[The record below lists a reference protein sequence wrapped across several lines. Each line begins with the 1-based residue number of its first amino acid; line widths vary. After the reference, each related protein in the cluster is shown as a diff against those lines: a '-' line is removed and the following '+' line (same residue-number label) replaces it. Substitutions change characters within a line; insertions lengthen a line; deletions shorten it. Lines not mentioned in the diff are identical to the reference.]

1 MEELDLIAD
10 SYKHTLRSLGYRHNR
25 KTSSWEP
32 IRSNIEADRNGG
44 YKNSKWENER
54 NYSSDDNNRPILSN
68 SWKEAKKSNK
78 KVTVDSA
85 RNRMKKRPELNEEE
99 EEDDGDNLDRFH
111 PSKKENN
118 ATIVK
123 SKITAESEDVRKAER
138 DLESED
144 SDIIRQPTHQ
154 KVTSTGNQTHQ
165 KGIEEAVSD
174 GDVTAGKKRKDFFH
188 PSKDD
193 SFDRTTEIT
202 QKSKQSARGSTI
214 IEVAS
219 MGSGKAREIRPIVVQ
234 STTATP
240 TLSVADD
247 DNREPSSPTDASAA
261 PKKLEKETPP
271 RGNFATITDSKSSSP
286 PDSVLAVTN
295 KSEMSTFG
303 GPTSTGVISVD
314 SLMPGT
320 KSRSASK
327 DDYKAD
333 RYSNASPSHA
343 ASYGEVKASASSSKS
358 ALANTFPMRA
368 AVSESKNE
376 NDSLLKSSSG
386 IYHISN
392 SSMDMESFEDHSSF
406 ADLEPLASKLITK
419 PPTPTASQVPR
430 VSKNELY
437 LEDSEDYRDDLHP
450 ASPSPFKR
458 MQEESKVSSLDGS
471 HPASYRSSGRSTPLS
486 MRGMEERNHD
496 PYEQEDATQND
507 NMRRIMQGVDNP
519 DDEEYSQSFVSSVAS
534 PRRMIDTSRSTVLE
548 LNFDTVG
555 PGNIHSDLNSGP
567 NSFAHVSGPP
577 TRDYPSSKSSPM
589 LMNYEVGSFT
599 RRGGGDDD
607 AVLMGTSKFA
617 HTGAFTFSDASSSHK
632 SRLSGTENIE
642 KDSLGGTFQHT
653 DATRSEENL
662 TSFFDESSHQQIPQ
676 GNFSIQEG
684 SSFDNYLDR
693 RTPSVSELSRIDSSN
708 NQGNDMTMDSAGND
722 RFSSNMTEDV
732 HPPPGQ
738 LRWEKGRAP
747 LDLIEL
753 AEAFEVHV
761 SGMKVYPGV
770 FPSNLPV
777 YLEIEFLETKSP
789 ASHIVRLDNSDL
801 PVSVSYSTCK
811 FQAIYVSYFI
821 FYVHLINFV
830 FVFCLDMSFTEGTV
844 QILSE
849 EIQELQDKMSIQ
861 INVVDA
867 ETKEPIGQAIVEPWI
882 MIENGVNILRKDVE
896 LFDYD
901 MRSRIGDMVVDVK
914 GYLLF
919 CKYGR

>member
-1 MEELDLIAD
+1 
-10 SYKHTLRSLGYRHNR
+10 
-25 KTSSWEP
+25 
-32 IRSNIEADRNGG
+32 
-44 YKNSKWENER
+44 
-54 NYSSDDNNRPILSN
+54 
-68 SWKEAKKSNK
+68 
-78 KVTVDSA
+78 
-85 RNRMKKRPELNEEE
+85 
-99 EEDDGDNLDRFH
+99 
-111 PSKKENN
+111 
-118 ATIVK
+118 
-123 SKITAESEDVRKAER
+123 
-138 DLESED
+138 
-144 SDIIRQPTHQ
+144 
-154 KVTSTGNQTHQ
+154 
-165 KGIEEAVSD
+165 
-174 GDVTAGKKRKDFFH
+174 
-188 PSKDD
+188 
-193 SFDRTTEIT
+193 
-202 QKSKQSARGSTI
+202 
-214 IEVAS
+214 
-219 MGSGKAREIRPIVVQ
+219 
-234 STTATP
+234 
-240 TLSVADD
+240 
-247 DNREPSSPTDASAA
+247 
-261 PKKLEKETPP
+261 
-271 RGNFATITDSKSSSP
+271 
-286 PDSVLAVTN
+286 
-295 KSEMSTFG
+295 
-303 GPTSTGVISVD
+303 
-314 SLMPGT
+314 
-320 KSRSASK
+320 
-327 DDYKAD
+327 
-333 RYSNASPSHA
+333 
-343 ASYGEVKASASSSKS
+343 
-358 ALANTFPMRA
+358 MRA

-458 MQEESKVSSLDGS
+458 MQEESKVSSRDGS
-471 HPASYRSSGRSTPLS
+471 HPASFRGSGRSTPLS
-486 MRGMEERNHD
+486 MRGVEERNHD

-548 LNFDTVG
+548 LNFDTEG

-642 KDSLGGTFQHT
+642 KDSLGGTFQYT

-676 GNFSIQEG
+676 GNFSIQEE

-801 PVSVSYSTCK
+801 PVSVSYST
-811 FQAIYVSYFI
+811 Y
-821 FYVHLINFV
+821 
-830 FVFCLDMSFTEGTV
+830 MSFTEGTV